1 MRGDHPP
8 VRSLLEVM
16 TRPAVSFDL
25 RVGQRRETLGD
36 SPRKL
41 ARQEAKVDLDS
52 LLVLAN

>member
-1 MRGDHPP
+1 M
-8 VRSLLEVM
+8 M